1 MDTQGTPVS
10 ADDARKASVD
20 ELFERLSSSERG
32 LSTVDATKRLQ
43 DYGPNEIAEKRVN
56 PLIKFLSYFWGPIP
70 WMIEVAVILSAIIQ
84 HYEDFFI
91 ILALLLLNAVVGFWE
106 ENKAANAIGL
116 LKRKLAVNA
125 RVLRDGAWATVPARQ
140 LVPGDIVRVRLG
152 DVVPAD
158 VKLTKGDYLLLDESA
173 LTGESLPVEKHGM
186 DVGYSGSIVRQGEMD
201 ALVVSTGMGTYFGKT
216 ARLVE
221 EAKTRSHFQRAV
233 IRIGDYL
240 IALAIGLAALIVVV
254 ALIRQESI
262 LSILQFA
269 LVLTVAAIPVAL
281 PAVLSVTMAVGAIA
295 LARKEAI
302 VSKLV
307 AIEEMAGVDILCS
320 DKTGTITKNELTLAD
335 TRPLES
341 FTSDDVLRC
350 AVLASRAEDQDPI
363 DATIIAHAKDE
374 HLLDAQP
381 GAYDT
386 TAFVPFDPVSKRTEA
401 TVKGADG
408 SHFKVSKGAPQAI
421 SALISQGEDVASAV
435 NAVVDEFAHK
445 GYRALGVAKTD
456 SEGIWHYVGVL
467 ALYDPPREDSA
478 ATIQTAQLMG
488 VDIKMVTGD
497 HTAIAKQ
504 IASEVHL
511 GTNIIDATSF
521 AEKPDE
527 EAADVVE
534 AAEGFAQVFPEHKY
548 RIVELLQGRG
558 HIVGMTGDGVND
570 APALKKADAGIA
582 VAGATDAAKSAAD
595 IVLTNPGLSVIVDA
609 IKESRRIFQ
618 RMTSYSIYRIGE
630 TIRVLL
636 FITLTILIVNFYPV
650 TAIMIVLLALLNDG
664 AILTIA
670 YDRAPYRNTPEAW
683 DMRTVLSVATL
694 LGTLGVVAS
703 FSLFYLADRVFLISR
718 LVIQSMM
725 YLKLSVAGHFMIFV
739 ARTRGPFWSFR
750 PAPILVAAVLGTQ
763 FVATLIAVYG
773 VFIAPIGWALALVV
787 WAYAMLWFLI
797 TDVIKVL
804 FYRNV
809 LEKSSKIAPAP
820 TPYVPAT
827 NPKS

>member
-70 WMIEVAVILSAIIQ
+70 WMIEVAVVLSAVIQ

-341 FTSDDVLRC
+341 FTSDDV
-350 AVLASRAEDQDPI
+350 
-363 DATIIAHAKDE
+363 
-374 HLLDAQP
+374 
-381 GAYDT
+381 
-386 TAFVPFDPVSKRTEA
+386 
-401 TVKGADG
+401 
-408 SHFKVSKGAPQAI
+408 
-421 SALISQGEDVASAV
+421 
-435 NAVVDEFAHK
+435 
-445 GYRALGVAKTD
+445 
-456 SEGIWHYVGVL
+456 
-467 ALYDPPREDSA
+467 
-478 ATIQTAQLMG
+478 
-488 VDIKMVTGD
+488 
-497 HTAIAKQ
+497 
-504 IASEVHL
+504 
-511 GTNIIDATSF
+511 
-521 AEKPDE
+521 
-527 EAADVVE
+527 
-534 AAEGFAQVFPEHKY
+534 
-548 RIVELLQGRG
+548 
-558 HIVGMTGDGVND
+558 
-570 APALKKADAGIA
+570 
-582 VAGATDAAKSAAD
+582 
-595 IVLTNPGLSVIVDA
+595 
-609 IKESRRIFQ
+609 
-618 RMTSYSIYRIGE
+618 
-630 TIRVLL
+630 
-636 FITLTILIVNFYPV
+636 
-650 TAIMIVLLALLNDG
+650 
-664 AILTIA
+664 
-670 YDRAPYRNTPEAW
+670 
-683 DMRTVLSVATL
+683 
-694 LGTLGVVAS
+694 
-703 FSLFYLADRVFLISR
+703 
-718 LVIQSMM
+718 
-725 YLKLSVAGHFMIFV
+725 
-739 ARTRGPFWSFR
+739 
-750 PAPILVAAVLGTQ
+750 
-763 FVATLIAVYG
+763 
-773 VFIAPIGWALALVV
+773 
-787 WAYAMLWFLI
+787 
-797 TDVIKVL
+797 
-804 FYRNV
+804 
-809 LEKSSKIAPAP
+809 
-820 TPYVPAT
+820 
-827 NPKS
+827 

>member
-1 MDTQGTPVS
+1 MDTRKDLLS
-10 ADDARKASVD
+10 ADDARKASTE
-20 ELFERLSSSERG
+20 ELFERLSSSEQG
-32 LSTVDATKRLQ
+32 LSTAEATKRQQ
-43 DYGPNEIAEKRVN
+43 DYGPNEIIEKRAH
-56 PLIKFLSYFWGPIP
+56 PLVKFLSYFWGPIP
-70 WMIEVAVILSAIIQ
+70 WMIEVALILSAIIQ
-84 HYEDFFI
+84 HYEDFVI

-106 ENKAANAIGL
+106 ENKAANAIEL

-125 RVLRDGAWATVPARQ
+125 RVLRDGAWATIPAQQ
-140 LVPGDIVRVRLG
+140 LVPGDVIRVRLG

-158 VKLTKGDYLLLDESA
+158 VKLAKGDYLLLDESA
-173 LTGESLPVEKHGM
+173 LTGESLPVEKHGT
-186 DVGYSGSIVRQGEMD
+186 DVAYSGSIVRQGEMD

-240 IALAIGLAALIVVV
+240 IALAVGLAALIVIV

-302 VSKLV
+302 ISKLV

-335 TRPLES
+335 THPLES
-341 FTSDDVLRC
+341 FTSEDVLRC

-374 HLLDAQP
+374 HLVDAQL
-381 GAYDT
+381 GAYET
-386 TAFVPFDPVSKRTEA
+386 TTFVPFDPVSKRTEA
-401 TVKGADG
+401 TIKGADG

-421 SALISQGEDVASAV
+421 LALISQGKDVTSPV
-435 NAVVDEFAHK
+435 NSIVDEFAHK

-456 SEGIWHYVGVL
+456 SEEIWHYVGVL

-478 ATIQTAQLMG
+478 ETIQTAQSMG

-511 GTNIIDATSF
+511 GTNIVDATSF
-521 AEKPDE
+521 VEKPDE
-527 EAADVVE
+527 GAADVVE

-548 RIVELLQGRG
+548 RIVELLQRRG

-595 IVLTNPGLSVIVDA
+595 IVLTNPGLSVIIDS

-636 FITLTILIVNFYPV
+636 FITLSILIVNFYPV

-694 LGTLGVVAS
+694 LGMLGVIAT

-718 LVIQSMM
+718 IVIQSMM

-750 PAPILVAAVLGTQ
+750 PARILVAAVLGTQ
-763 FVATLIAVYG
+763 FVATLIVVYG
-773 VFIAPIGWALALVV
+773 VFMAPIGWALALVI

-797 TDVIKVL
+797 TDAIKVL
-804 FYRNV
+804 FYRHV
-809 LEKSSKIAPAP
+809 LEKSSRIAP
-820 TPYVPAT
+820 TPAPYVPTA
-827 NPKS
+827 NLK